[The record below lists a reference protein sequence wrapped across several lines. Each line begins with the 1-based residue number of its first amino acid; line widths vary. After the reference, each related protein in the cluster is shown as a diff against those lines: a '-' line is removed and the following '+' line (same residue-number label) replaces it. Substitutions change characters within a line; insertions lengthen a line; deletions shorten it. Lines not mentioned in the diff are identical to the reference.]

1 MMDERELRTM
11 LRRAQL
17 VSLDDS
23 GTQQLLDLSALKGD
37 RPRKVPRVM
46 DFGFASS
53 PPAGAD
59 FLLLAAGG
67 GSSRAMAVG
76 GEHKDFRQANLPS
89 GTSVLY
95 DDKGNVIFAKG
106 ASGIVVK
113 SKEGA
118 IVVIPADGQNVYLGG
133 DGTDGTYAQ
142 LRTTGPGAGGVALN
156 VYAKVA

>member
-1 MMDERELRTM
+1 MHAREDEIRAL

-17 VSLDDS
+17 VSLDDTGS
-23 GTQQLLDLSALKGD
+23 QQLLDLTGFKSDA
-37 RPRKVPRVM
+37 PRKVPRVM

-59 FLLLAAGG
+59 FMLLGTGG
-67 GSSRAMAVG
+67 GSSRAVAIG

-106 ASGIVVK
+106 SSGIVVK
-113 SKEGA
+113 SSEGK
-118 IVVIPADGQNVYLGG
+118 IVVVPADGQQLFLGG
-133 DGTDGTYAQ
+133 DGTDGVYSPVKTV
-142 LRTTGPGAGGVALN
+142 AGNSSN
-156 VYAKVA
+156 VMAKM